1 VRLRVGFSIVAV
13 MGGAMALFSAAQDQN
28 KDIKHVPAKETSPAS
43 GQEMFNS
50 YCASCHGKDAKGD
63 GPAASALNT
72 PPADL
77 TALAKKNSG
86 KYPEMKVTSVLR
98 GEAKVVAH
106 GTQEMPVWGPVFW
119 HMSQGHPAE
128 VQQRIANL
136 NNYIKSL
143 QVQ

>member
-1 VRLRVGFSIVAV
+1 MRVRACFCIAALVCAVALLCV
-13 MGGAMALFSAAQDQN
+13 AQDQG
-28 KDIKHVPAKETSPAS
+28 KEVKHVPAKMTSPAS

-77 TALAKKNSG
+77 TQLAKKNDG

-143 QVQ
+143 QAK

>member
-1 VRLRVGFSIVAV
+1 MPVRVSISIAV
-13 MGGAMALFSAAQDQN
+13 MVVAIALFAVAQEQN
-28 KDIKHVPAKETSPAS
+28 KEIKHVPAKETSPAS

-77 TALAKKNSG
+77 TALAKKNGG
-86 KYPEMKVTSVLR
+86 KYPDMKVTSVLR

-136 NNYIKSL
+136 NNYLKSL